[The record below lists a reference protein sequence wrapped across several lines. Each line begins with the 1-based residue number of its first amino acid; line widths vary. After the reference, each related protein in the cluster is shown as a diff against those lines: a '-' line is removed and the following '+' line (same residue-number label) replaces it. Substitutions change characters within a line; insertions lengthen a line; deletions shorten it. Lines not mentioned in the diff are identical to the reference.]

1 MKHPGVTAKNLMEEQ
16 AIFSLNHQAS
26 IMTLR
31 KMLRD
36 KMATNKK
43 LIVMINTPTKT
54 MMMMMKK
61 KRRRRTQKALI
72 AAINSKVFLTK
83 LMTPA

>member
-16 AIFSLNHQAS
+16 AIFSLNHQAL

-54 MMMMMKK
+54 MMMMKK
-61 KRRRRTQKALI
+61 KKRRRTQKALI

-83 LMTPA
+83 LMTPV

>member
-54 MMMMMKK
+54 MMMMKK
-61 KRRRRTQKALI
+61 KKRRRTQKALI